1 MWGLIT
7 GVVSYF
13 PFAWYSH
20 RYLDDHG
27 MPPGFSRRLLV
38 IIVASVLST
47 GLGYGVSRLTSS
59 PQHLQAESQM
69 QKKTMQLLGSTLH
82 CVNEPSNPQC
92 QQNAAEAHQLLQQ
105 MLKTETGKQQQG

>member
-13 PFAWYSH
+13 PFAWAGH

-27 MPPGFSRRLLV
+27 MPPGFSRKLLV
-38 IIVASVLST
+38 FLLASVLSS

-59 PQHLQAESQM
+59 PQHVREQAAM
-69 QKKTMQLLGSTLH
+69 QQKTMQLLGSTLH
-82 CVNEPSNPQC
+82 CVNDPSNPKC
-92 QQNAAEAHQLLQQ
+92 QQNAATAHQLLHQI
-105 MLKTETGKQQQG
+105 LGTELGKSQS